1 MSLISRAQATA
12 WHIEE
17 NGQESVTYV
26 ANLTTSEISALTGPS
41 ESIWLELETPLG
53 LDELVGVLADFYGE
67 APETI
72 APDVEAFVQ
81 QLQEMQLL
89 TVDPV

>member
-26 ANLTTSEISALTGPS
+26 ANLTTSEISVLTGPS

-53 LDELVGVLADFYGE
+53 LDELVGVLASLYGQ